1 MGGRAPSHEI
11 GAVFDHGGGAV
22 GAASAC
28 DTTIARAG
36 TTTVDTAASARG
48 LVLRV
53 STTVS
58 PVVLVSCC
66 CAAAPRVAAGCSC
79 RAAAALP
86 LPLRLVR
93 AERRSLLASMVLFV
107 VVEEQH
113 HARDRRAADGAP
125 ALLAPRVRE
134 EPPVAVV
141 TTRACSSCTT
151 LSCGHQERERS
162 LHLTRRRAIARPD
175 LAAHCAHTHA
185 CAHGESTASRLR
197 SKQTQHSSDES
208 CRTSTGPCAA
218 PCVPCAGRTACRPV
232 PGPCGCPPPSATAG
246 TAPILATSSR
256 PPA

>member
-1 MGGRAPSHEI
+1 MS
-11 GAVFDHGGGAV
+11 DHGGSAV

-28 DTTIARAG
+28 DTAIARAG

-93 AERRSLLASMVLFV
+93 AERRSLLASTVLFV

-113 HARDRRAADGAP
+113 HARDRRAADGAT

-134 EPPVAVV
+134 EPTVAVV
-141 TTRACSSCTT
+141 TTRECSSCAT
-151 LSCGHQERERS
+151 LSC
-162 LHLTRRRAIARPD
+162 
-175 LAAHCAHTHA
+175 
-185 CAHGESTASRLR
+185 
-197 SKQTQHSSDES
+197 
-208 CRTSTGPCAA
+208 
-218 PCVPCAGRTACRPV
+218 
-232 PGPCGCPPPSATAG
+232 
-246 TAPILATSSR
+246 
-256 PPA
+256 